1 MQPTSEQ
8 QAIIDAAKSTT
19 DNILISALAGS
30 AKTTTLEMIAK
41 ALTQEPIL
49 SVAFN
54 KKIADEMAK
63 RLPPHVVSKTINA
76 LGHGIW
82 YNATGRKLVIDTKKN
97 YNLWKEVFETL
108 KGSDKRDTPFAEIL
122 QSISRAKNMGYI
134 PPSHVYA
141 NRSLVTRDQFAES
154 FDEEPE
160 PFWLD
165 LIDQVMNK
173 SIAES
178 YRGNI
183 DFDDQVYCSA
193 LLGGTFPRYPL
204 VLVDET
210 QDLSLLNH
218 AFLQKLV
225 AKRIIAV
232 GDRNQAIYAFRGALS
247 NSMDELKRSFSMT
260 EKTLTISFR
269 CPRSVV
275 REAQTLVPSMQWPE
289 WAIEGEVRHWGEW
302 NSSSIPEG
310 AAVICRANA
319 PLFRLAMSLLRQGR
333 GCTIVGRD
341 IGPGL
346 IKTLKG
352 LGSEQ
357 MDQASALKAIAKWEA
372 EKKSKSRAKA
382 SIEDRAESLRVF
394 VAVGKNLSEAITY
407 ADHLFKQEGP
417 VLLMTGHKAKG
428 LEYDDVIFL
437 DSWRI
442 PSKWAESEEDIKQEQ
457 NISYVIMTRA
467 KKTLTYANLD
477 SFVEE
482 QHGKDWAKA
491 ANG

>member
-1 MQPTSEQ
+1 MTPTSEQ
-8 QAIIDAAKSTT
+8 QAILDAAKTTT

-41 ALTQEPIL
+41 ALTAEPIL
-49 SVAFN
+49 SIAFN
-54 KKIADEMAK
+54 KKIADEMAS
-63 RLPPHVVSKTINA
+63 RLPPHVVAKTINA

-82 YNATGRKLVIDTKKN
+82 YNAIGKRLVINTKKN
-97 YNLWKEVFETL
+97 YETWKEVFDTL
-108 KGSDKRDTPFAEIL
+108 PGPQKRDIPFAEIL

-141 NRSLVTRDQFAES
+141 ARSLVTKEQFAES
-154 FDEEPE
+154 FEEEPD
-160 PFWLD
+160 PYWLE
-165 LIDQVMNK
+165 LIDVVMNK
-173 SIAES
+173 SIAEA

-204 VLVDET
+204 VLVDEA

-218 AFLQKLV
+218 AFIRKLV

-247 NSMDELKRSFSMT
+247 DSMDQLARAFSMT

-289 WAIEGEVRHWGEW
+289 WAIEGEVRHAASWD
-302 NSSSIPEG
+302 SSSIPEG

-319 PLFRLAMSLLRQGR
+319 PLFKLAMMLLRQGR

-346 IKTLKG
+346 IKILKG
-352 LGSEQ
+352 LGNEQ
-357 MDQASALKAIAKWEA
+357 MDQNSALKAIAKWEA
-372 EKKSKSRAKA
+372 EKKAKSRAKA

-394 VAVGKNLSEAITY
+394 VAVGKTLSEAITY

-437 DSWRI
+437 DSWRT
-442 PSKWAESEEDIKQEQ
+442 PSKWAESEEDIKQEY
-457 NISYVIMTRA
+457 NIQYVITTRA
-467 KKTLTYANLD
+467 KRTLTYANLD
-477 SFVEE
+477 QFME
-482 QHGKDWAKA
+482 QRDA
-491 ANG
+491 A